1 MVKMLLACAGGLS
14 SSMVTQKMK
23 AAAKAQNLDLDVDA
37 TSVGNVPSMIDGVQV
52 LLLGP
57 QMAHAKKNMEERFGD
72 KCKVMVID
80 MMDYGR
86 MNGEAIL
93 NKALALLK
101 N

>member
-57 QMAHAKKNMEERFGD
+57 QMAH